1 MLSASCAKIDKFE
14 TPAMLEGFTGICK
27 VTPGIAGI
35 TANTHTPCLVAY
47 NSNKTGSEVI
57 LSGPMTENF
66 SLYSIFPDGSENKDL
81 FRSMMT
87 EKGVSEL
94 DKLDFSGFRAKVDP
108 KSGNKIVF
116 YDFGSQSD
124 GMKLFKWK
132 VHGEGVIEGPDTVVT
147 VNISTT
153 VGVLQELL
161 PEAILT
167 QLGTEESGLSLAE
180 IEDKDTVV
188 YLAQIDIL
196 AQALTFAY

>member
-1 MLSASCAKIDKFE
+1 MLSASCAKIDSFD
-14 TPAMLEGFTGICK
+14 TPKMLEGFNGICK
-27 VTPGIAGI
+27 ITPGIAGI
-35 TANTHTPCLVAY
+35 TATTHTPCLVAY
-47 NSNKTGSEVI
+47 NSNKTGSQVI
-57 LSGPMTENF
+57 LSGPATENF
-66 SLYSIFPDGSENKDL
+66 SLYKIFPEGTENKDL
-81 FRSMMT
+81 FRSLMT

-94 DKLDFSGFRAKVDP
+94 DDLSFSGFRAKVDP

-116 YDFGSQSD
+116 YDFASQSD

-132 VHGEGVIEGPDTVVT
+132 VHGEGIIDGPDTHVI

-161 PEAILT
+161 PEPVLT

-196 AQALTFAY
+196 AQSLTFAY